1 MDFWSAILT
10 LAVIEI
16 MNLLMHILLP
26 EGTLRKYASFVM
38 GILVVYTLL
47 GPLVHGVRILDEQI
61 SGLDM
66 KSVVARYERIEWR
79 DYLVWYLGQSGDG
92 QE

>member
-16 MNLLMHILLP
+16 MNLLTHMLLP

-47 GPLVHGVRILDEQI
+47 GPLVRGLRLLDEQI
-61 SGLDM
+61 GGLGAEPA
-66 KSVVARYERIEWR
+66 VERYDRIEWQ
-79 DYLVWYLGQSGDG
+79 DYLTWYLGQSGDG